1 MNILGWGYIG
11 QLYDDYDWRLLYDQF
26 TYYRYAQGQ
35 VLPKDANR
43 DHYWGGVRTEL
54 DMFGFFTRAE
64 YIISKDGFLDRDG
77 FYVETRKSFRPS
89 YLSNKPLLILARY
102 GGLNIEPGGTWEAQ
116 LDDPHTWDRTMLT
129 LAAVYNLTEY
139 AKIKLEYYIT
149 GEETGDTEE
158 KAESY
163 NNGQGREYQPDMVD
177 NQLLV
182 QFELNF

>member
-1 MNILGWGYIG
+1 MG
-11 QLYDDYDWRLLYDQF
+11 RC
-26 TYYRYAQGQ
+26 
-35 VLPKDANR
+35 KNR
-43 DHYWGGVRTEL
+43 VRHVW
-54 DMFGFFTRAE
+54 FFTRAE

-149 GEETGDTEE
+149 GEETGDTKKKQNRIIMDREE
-158 KAESY
+158 NIS
-163 NNGQGREYQPDMVD
+163 QTW
-177 NQLLV
+177 
-182 QFELNF
+182 